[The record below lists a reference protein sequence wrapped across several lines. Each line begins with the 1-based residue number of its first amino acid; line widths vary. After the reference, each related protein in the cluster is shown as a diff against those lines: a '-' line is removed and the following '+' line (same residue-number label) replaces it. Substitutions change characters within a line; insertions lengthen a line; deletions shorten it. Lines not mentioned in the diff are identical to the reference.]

1 MTAQKNGKQ
10 IFMKEYRFIYTDLDG
25 NDLEEKKFDCL
36 DDIRA
41 MELGEELM
49 GECAIN
55 DCWVIEIKQGYDLIG
70 KVER

>member
-1 MTAQKNGKQ
+1 
-10 IFMKEYRFIYTDLDG
+10 MKEYRFIYMDLDG

-49 GECAIN
+49 GELLR
-55 DCWVIEIKQGYDLIG
+55 D
-70 KVER
+70 